1 MTSLRKECNS
11 HMIGLGHWLA
21 VISLFVTLMWLPW
34 HHVKKK
40 TNGYKNMVKYYYFFT
55 ES

>member
-21 VISLFVTLMWLPW
+21 VISLFGTPMWLPW

-40 TNGYKNMVKYYYFFT
+40 LMDKNMVKYYYFFT